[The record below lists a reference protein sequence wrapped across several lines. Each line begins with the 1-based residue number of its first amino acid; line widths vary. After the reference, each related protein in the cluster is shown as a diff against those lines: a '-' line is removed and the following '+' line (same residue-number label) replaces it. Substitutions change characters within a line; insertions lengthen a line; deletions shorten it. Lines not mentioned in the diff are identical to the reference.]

1 MVHVDADEVPEKEE
15 KVHEDTCIQST
26 STGKFAQIQ
35 TYAFSAEPKEK
46 MVEFFLDKMIVFIPR
61 RPQNTVTLP
70 TTEKYCRSLQECWAQ
85 HSSLKKTIISFYKYT
100 TFLI

>member
-35 TYAFSAEPKEK
+35 TYAFSAEPEEK
-46 MVEFFLDKMIVFIPR
+46 MVEIFFR
-61 RPQNTVTLP
+61 QNDCFYTKASP
-70 TTEKYCRSLQECWAQ
+70 KYCKTSYNRKILQEFARVLGTAFYF
-85 HSSLKKTIISFYKYT
+85 LKKQLFHFTNTQHF
-100 TFLI
+100 